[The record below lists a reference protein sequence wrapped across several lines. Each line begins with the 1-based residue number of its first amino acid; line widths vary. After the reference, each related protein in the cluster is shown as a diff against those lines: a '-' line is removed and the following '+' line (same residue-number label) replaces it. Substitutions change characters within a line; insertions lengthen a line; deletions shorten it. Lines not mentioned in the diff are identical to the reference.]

1 LNIRLWELILNKQLY
16 KAVQCDVLHWI
27 ADYGQLMN
35 SSIIFSIDTLSWH
48 YFYDNPITG
57 TPEDKELTCG
67 RYLSVEYSKEH
78 LLNMISEIR
87 IIERLVIEQCELILG
102 QEYEDSDDLTDTERH
117 RLDVLGID
125 YKHLCG
131 TC

>member
-1 LNIRLWELILNKQLY
+1 MNKQLY
-16 KAVQCDVLHWI
+16 KSIQCEALYWV
-27 ADYGQLMN
+27 ADYSRLMN

-67 RYLSVEYSKEH
+67 RYLTQEYSKEH
-78 LLNMISEIR
+78 VLNLISEIR
-87 IIERLVIEQCELILG
+87 IIEKLVLAKCELELS
-102 QEYEDSDDLTDTERH
+102 QEYEDSDDLTDAERH

-125 YKHLCG
+125 YKSLCG
-131 TC
+131 AY